1 MIKNT
6 MQTNSELEK
15 AIRDRLETGFKNRN
29 GGYDG
34 WLEWCNTLY
43 EPDAHYNIPFK
54 GSQKRCTLKEY
65 KAMMGQ
71 LFQHFTMELGE
82 FDNMIIKDNWCAIR
96 YTVKV
101 TNVHTGESITQH
113 TMEFVQFKDNQDARG
128 VRVVEGWALSDSALC

>member
-54 GSQKRCTLKEY
+54 GSQKRCTLEEY

-71 LFQHFTMELGE
+71 LFQHF
-82 FDNMIIKDNWCAIR
+82 
-96 YTVKV
+96 Y
-101 TNVHTGESITQH
+101 
-113 TMEFVQFKDNQDARG
+113 RG
-128 VRVVEGWALSDSALC
+128 DVSVSEYFLQVLRRNI